1 MVVLNLTIL
10 VEVGLFLIFVWAM
23 NRFVFRPL
31 FRVMDDRDAKTEDDR
46 ATALSE
52 GERAERMEKQ
62 YAAKVSAIHREA
74 SQRVLDVHRA
84 AQQEHNERI
93 ASLKET
99 EDRELTAVRAEAERL
114 VAAERPQYP
123 ALTTGLADAVA
134 GRLGLGGEAP

>member
-46 ATALSE
+46 AAALSE
-52 GERAERMEKQ
+52 GQRAERMEKE
-62 YAAKVSAIHREA
+62 YAAKVSAIHRDA
-74 SQRVLDVHRA
+74 SQRVLDAHRA
-84 AQQEHNERI
+84 AQQEHNQRI

-99 EDRELTAVRAEAERL
+99 EDRELTAVRAEAERQ
-114 VAAERPQYP
+114 VVAERPRYP
-123 ALTTGLADAVA
+123 ALAAPLAEAAA
-134 GRLGLGGEAP
+134 GRLGLGGGPP